1 MSADDAILRK
11 LAKLLELSERGD
23 EHEAQVAAQR
33 AAELMAK
40 HQIDAAQVIAASAR
54 PDDRPSLE
62 EGRIDGDGDETS
74 RIENWHKA
82 LLVSVAEAC
91 GGRAWMNG
99 RGRYQRFMMVG
110 PKDSVA
116 SARYIYMHL
125 ERQIGRLSRAA
136 MRASDV
142 GTNAWRRAY
151 AVGMVARVR
160 ERLIEGRRTAMR
172 AATSTA
178 LVVVDKTALAVKEA
192 HDAKGLR
199 TSRYGAMKRP
209 DAHTYGYRDGDK
221 VDLGSSD
228 ARRLGEGQKKLGG
241 GQS

>member
-1 MSADDAILRK
+1 MSAPDDRILSK
-11 LAKLLELSERGD
+11 LAKLLELKDSPN

-40 HQIDAAQVIAASAR
+40 HQIDEAQVIAASAR
-54 PDDRPSLE
+54 PDDKPRLE
-62 EGRIDGDGDETS
+62 EGRIDGEGEEAS

-82 LLVSVAEAC
+82 LLVAVAEAC

-125 ERQIGRLSRAA
+125 ERQVSRFSRAA
-136 MRASDV
+136 TRESPV

-151 AVGMVARVR
+151 AMGMVARVR
-160 ERLIEGRRTAMR
+160 ERLVAGRRAAMK

-192 HDAKGLR
+192 HDAKNLR
-199 TSRYGAMKRP
+199 TSRYGGMKRP
-209 DAHTYGYRDGDK
+209 DAQTHGYRDGDK

-228 ARRLGEGQKKLGG
+228 ARRLGEGQKKL
-241 GQS
+241 SS